1 MLCFSQGFL
10 RDQKHHLA
18 LVRDSN
24 SQDNLRATKWD
35 AFCMT
40 ARNSC
45 FNKASRWFWFLLKF
59 SLSYIFWAYIF
70 VVDDLDESSR
80 IHIGGLNLSSHL
92 NAPSYFTNYIIQK
105 LKLNFPLSIL
115 FTRGRIKT
123 STWHRKPLLHIYSLS
138 LCL

>member
-1 MLCFSQGFL
+1 MI
-10 RDQKHHLA
+10 
-18 LVRDSN
+18 
-24 SQDNLRATKWD
+24 
-35 AFCMT
+35 

-92 NAPSYFTNYIIQK
+92 NAPSYFTNHIIQK

-123 STWHRKPLLHIYSLS
+123 STWHCKPLLIFILFLYAFNYFLS
-138 LCL
+138 LQMVTHYNFQDQAFNSSILELTPS